1 MNNNQEQLIYWI
13 NEREAIRQRKA
24 HDQPK
29 PWSDNPVMQTTYFC
43 NVHREDDK
51 VTKWVRDTYHS
62 VTHMYEGIEDYPA
75 VPNFCMAR
83 LVNRVESLRDLL
95 WPWECFKE
103 EDFRYQA
110 DRLSPFWGNAYV
122 VTTHGQRMSKVDY
135 AVDVLGHVFKANP
148 TIPIGH
154 TLEAAHRLLCT
165 LEGFG
170 SFMAAQVVADLK
182 NTQGHTLG
190 DADDFWLWSAPGPGS
205 LRGLNWFFE
214 KRVTAKN
221 YQQSIKKA
229 WEQGMDHVPPMDMQ
243 DFQNCLCEYDKF
255 MRVTNGTG
263 RSKRKYQGV

>member
-1 MNNNQEQLIYWI
+1 MNSNQEQLVYWI

-51 VTKWVRDTYHS
+51 VTKWLRETFDATAEFYADIEEYPS
-62 VTHMYEGIEDYPA
+62 VA
-75 VPNFCMAR
+75 NFCMAR
-83 LVNRVESLRDLL
+83 LVNRIESLKELF
-95 WPWECFKE
+95 WPWEYFRKADFKH
-103 EDFRYQA
+103 QA
-110 DRLSPFWGNAYV
+110 SRLKPFWGNAYV

-148 TIPIGH
+148 TIPIGY

-190 DADDFWLWSAPGPGS
+190 DADDYWVWSAPGPGS
-205 LRGLNWFFE
+205 LRGLTWFFE
-214 KRVTAKN
+214 EKVSAPNYDWRVKR
-221 YQQSIKKA
+221 A
-229 WEQGMDHVPPMDMQ
+229 WEIVMDDVPPMDMQ